1 MVDPHWPIG
10 RRDNVDIISAMRID
24 VLVLDGVFDLGL
36 AALLDTLA
44 TANELAPNV
53 PGPRVRFEVRTLGL
67 RPDVHTAL
75 GFKAPVVALE
85 QVPRASVVLLPALGC
100 KTPET
105 ICAALE
111 RSDVR
116 EACDWVRQRHSQ
128 RARLLAACTGTFV
141 LAETGL
147 LNGGSAT
154 TTWWLG
160 PTFRQRFPEVKLD
173 DSTMVVEHGRCIT
186 AGAAL
191 AHLDLALWLV
201 RSKSPTLATLVSR
214 YLLVEARTTPALHAI
229 PDQLAHADPLVEAF
243 ERWARGHITEQ
254 LSVEDAARAIGTSPR
269 TLARRTQRVLGR
281 SPLGFVQDLRVE
293 QAIHRLR
300 TTDASVDDI
309 AREVGYLD
317 GVTLRNLLRRKTGRG
332 VRELR
337 RLWPD

>member
-1 MVDPHWPIG
+1 
-10 RRDNVDIISAMRID
+10 MRID

-36 AALLDTLA
+36 AALLDTLK

-53 PGPRVRFEVRTLGL
+53 PGPRVRFDVRTLGL
-67 RPDVHTAL
+67 RGDVHTAL
-75 GFKAPVVALE
+75 GFRVPVVALKQE
-85 QVPRASVVLLPALGC
+85 ARASVVLLPALGC

-105 ICAALE
+105 ICEALE
-111 RSDVR
+111 RSDVS
-116 EACDWVRQRHSQ
+116 EACAWLRQRYSE

-147 LNGGSAT
+147 LDGGSAT

-160 PTFRQRFPEVKLD
+160 PTFRKRFPEVKLD
-173 DSTMVVEHGRCIT
+173 DSTMVVENGRCVT

-214 YLLVEARTTPALHAI
+214 YLLVEARSTPALHAI

-243 ERWARGHITEQ
+243 ERWARGHIAEQ
-254 LSVEDAARAIGTSPR
+254 LSVEDAARAIGTSVR

-317 GVTLRNLLRRKTGRG
+317 GVTLRNLLRKKTGRG

>member
-1 MVDPHWPIG
+1 
-10 RRDNVDIISAMRID
+10 MRID

-36 AALLDTLA
+36 AAVLDTLA

-53 PGPRVRFEVRTLGL
+53 PGQRLRFDVRTVGL
-67 RPDVHTAL
+67 RREVHTAQGL
-75 GFKAPVVALE
+75 KVPVVEVGAT
-85 QVPRASVVLLPALGC
+85 PRASVLLLPALGC

-111 RSDVR
+111 RSDVG
-116 EACDWVRQRHSQ
+116 EACAWLKQRHAG
-128 RARLLAACTGTFV
+128 RAQVLAACTGTFV
-141 LAETGL
+141 LAQSGL
-147 LNGGSAT
+147 LDGGKAT

-160 PTFRQRFPEVKLD
+160 PTFRQRFPEVILD
-173 DSTMVVEHGRCIT
+173 DSTMVIECGRCIT

-191 AHLDLALWLV
+191 AHLDLALWLI
-201 RSKSPTLATLVSR
+201 RTKSPTLASLVSR
-214 YLLVEARTTPALHAI
+214 YLLVEARSTPALHAI

-243 ERWARGHITEQ
+243 ERWARGHIAEQ
-254 LSVEDAARAIGTSPR
+254 LSVEDAAKAIGTSPR

-281 SPLGFVQDLRVE
+281 SPLGFVQDLRVD

-309 AREVGYLD
+309 AREVGYVD

-337 RLWPD
+337 RAPG